1 MRAFLCC
8 WISVLHRL
16 LFSVEIRWM
25 NEWIILLLRFSL
37 ERKTRSCPQGSPAPW
52 LSCLYSR
59 HRRQCGIST
68 SVRPPTPRIPDW
80 QESQVPSAPSA
91 LPRGQ
96 TDPAS
101 PAPMQKGHSSIPSP
115 PPKLGGAWQVSGV
128 GEVTHS
134 AGAVPKLFVCDTW
147 TLAFLLLLEIKEL
160 GEDDD
165 WRYEGLWGRDTSVNT
180 FYITQPRA

>member
-8 WISVLHRL
+8 RISVLHRL
-16 LFSVEIRWM
+16 LFSVEICWM

-37 ERKTRSCPQGSPAPW
+37 ERKTWSCPQSSPTPW

-59 HRRQCGIST
+59 HLRQCGIST
-68 SVRPPTPRIPDW
+68 SVRPPTPRIPEW
-80 QESQVPSAPSA
+80 RSHRSLLLLIT
-91 LPRGQ
+91 LPQGE

-101 PAPMQKGHSSIPSP
+101 PAPMQKGHSSIRSL

-128 GEVTHS
+128 GEVMHS
-134 AGAVPKLFVCDTW
+134 AGAVPKMFVCDTW
-147 TLAFLLLLEIKEL
+147 TLTFLLLLEIKEL
-160 GEDDD
+160 GEDND